1 MLSFNQ
7 VEVIES
13 PITSKLFLSGPAG
26 TGKTTCGFER
36 ASYLIKNGIPA
47 STILVLTPQR
57 TLQDPYTD
65 FLKKFD
71 SGSDG
76 EVAFATIG
84 GLARRMVDLFWPLVV
99 EKAGFA
105 HPDQPPL
112 FLTLETAQYHMA
124 RIVKPRLEE
133 GWFSSVVMDR
143 NRLFSQIL
151 DNLNKSAAIGFP
163 YTEIGNR
170 LANAWSG
177 DPAQRRVYADTQAC
191 ANDFRKYCFDNN
203 FLDFSLQ
210 LEIFSNSY
218 WKEAALRDYLH
229 RTYRHIIYDNIEEDI
244 PIAHDILRDWLPEL
258 DSALLIYDQDAGY
271 RRFLGADAASAMS
284 LAETCEA
291 TISFDQSY
299 ISNEDLSNIASR
311 LSQVLAPIEQ
321 NQPPQKRSSAR
332 NIQVINTRFFPEM
345 LNTITAEI
353 QNNILNGTPPSE
365 IVVLSP
371 YLSDALRFSLSQ
383 RLENLGIPVWSHRPS
398 RSLNE
403 EPACLCLLTLAK
415 IAHPHWG
422 FRPPKYDVVQSLL
435 KAFDGMDL
443 VRATLLGEIVYR
455 TKDSSLGSFERI
467 NPEMQERISYV
478 LGGRYEFL
486 RIWLDDYRN
495 EIPQPLDHFL
505 SRLFGEVLS
514 QPGFNFHR
522 DIDSARVASSLIESV
537 KKFRVSLP
545 SVDYP
550 PETIGKEYIEMLEEG
565 VIAAQFVSAWREKS
579 NEAVQI
585 APAYTFL
592 MSNRPATVQY
602 WLDVGSSG
610 WYERLFQPLTHPYV
624 LSRGWPSDRL
634 WRDDDEVEANNGTLA
649 KLTTGLIRRCREKLY
664 LCISEFGESGYEQR
678 GILLRAFNQ
687 VLSQNE

>member
-1 MLSFNQ
+1 MLTVNQ

-13 PITSKLFLSGPAG
+13 PVTNKLFLRGPAG

-36 ASYLIKNGIPA
+36 ISHLIKSGIPA
-47 STILVLTPQR
+47 SSILVLTPQR
-57 TLQDPYTD
+57 TLQDPYAD
-65 FLKKFD
+65 YLENLD
-71 SGSDG
+71 IGVNG
-76 EVAFATIG
+76 EVTFATIG
-84 GLARRMVDLFWPLVV
+84 GLAMRMVDLFWPMVV

-124 RIVKPRLEE
+124 RIVKPRLDE

-143 NRLFSQIL
+143 NRLYSQIL
-151 DNLNKSAAIGFP
+151 DNLNKSAAIGFSH
-163 YTEIGNR
+163 TEIGNR

-191 ANDFRKYCFDNN
+191 ANDFRQYCIDNN
-203 FLDFSLQ
+203 LLDFSLQ
-210 LEIFSNSY
+210 LEVFSKSY
-218 WKEAALRDYLH
+218 WGEATFREYLH
-229 RTYRHIIYDNIEEDI
+229 RTYQHIIYDNIEEDI
-244 PIAHDILRDWLPEL
+244 PIAHDVLREWLPGLE
-258 DSALLIYDQDAGY
+258 SALLIYDQDAGY
-271 RRFLGADAASAMS
+271 RRFLGADSASALS
-284 LAETCEA
+284 LAVICED
-291 TISFDQSY
+291 TISFDQSF
-299 ISNEDLSNIASR
+299 IVNDDLSDIAAN
-311 LSQVLAPIEQ
+311 LAQVLAPYEQ
-321 NQPPQKRSSAR
+321 NQPPQKSSSGR
-332 NIQVINTRFFPEM
+332 NVQVINTRFYPEM
-345 LNTITAEI
+345 LDTVAAEI

-365 IVVLSP
+365 IVVLAP
-371 YLSDALRFSLSQ
+371 YLSDALRFALSQ

-403 EPACLCLLTLAK
+403 EPASLCLLTLAE

-422 FRPPKYDVVQSLL
+422 IRPAKYDVVQSLL
-435 KAFDGMDL
+435 KAIEAMDL
-443 VRATLLGEIVYR
+443 VRAHLLGEIVYR
-455 TKDSSLGSFERI
+455 TKDSTLGSFEKI
-467 NPEMQERISYV
+467 NPEMQERITYV
-478 LGGRYEFL
+478 LGSRYESL
-486 RIWLDDYRN
+486 RNWLDDYRN
-495 EIPQPLDHFL
+495 EAPQPLDHFL

-537 KKFRVSLP
+537 RKFRVSLS

-550 PETIGKEYIEMLEEG
+550 PELIGKEYIEMLEEG
-565 VIAAQFVSAWREKS
+565 VIAAQYVSAWREKS

-592 MSNRPATVQY
+592 MCNRPATVQY

-624 LSRGWPSDRL
+624 LSRGWSSDRL
-634 WRDDDEVEANNGTLA
+634 WRDDDEVEVNNRTLA
-649 KLTTGLIRRCREKLY
+649 QLTTGLIRRCREKIY
-664 LCISEFGESGYEQR
+664 LCISELGESGYEQR